1 MNILYLAHRVPYPPN
16 KGDKIRA
23 LWEIKSLS
31 VSHNI
36 DLFCFY
42 DHDEDRHSIDA
53 LRPYCR
59 ECYVEPLSWW
69 RSRMQALSAVVR
81 KKPFSLAY
89 FYSNSMATQVKAAIA
104 TQRYDAILCFG
115 SAMAGYVEGECAGP
129 GVLDMVDV
137 DSAKWAEYAQDSVPP
152 LRWLWRQEA
161 RLLGDYEREAAA
173 RFARTLLCTDAEAD
187 LLRRSSPNEKIDV
200 LRHMV
205 DTAYFDPQKVEV
217 PEHIAAL
224 QPYVL
229 FAGSMDYAPN
239 IDAVEWF
246 YRNALPL
253 MRREMP
259 ELRFVIVGRNPSR
272 SVRELARDAAAV
284 TVTGTVPDVRPYFR
298 AAAGTVAPMLLARGV
313 QNKILESLAM
323 GVPVAASSRAAIAFP
338 REVVS
343 SIVVEDDASALA
355 RKLVGIIRN
364 EPKPPIPA
372 LRQSLEKVFGDQ
384 GLKTRLE
391 NILLEAAANSTMHGS
406 AKASTH
412 VIAAP
417 PLTTQKTEGA
427 IHA

>member
-31 VSHNI
+31 ASHNV
-36 DLFCFY
+36 DLFCFF

-59 ECYVEPLSWW
+59 ECYVERLSWW
-69 RSRMQALSAVVR
+69 RSRAQALSAVIR
-81 KKPFSLAY
+81 KRPFSLAY
-89 FYSNSMATQVKAAIA
+89 FYSKSMEARVKAALA
-104 TQRYDAILCFG
+104 TRRYDVILCFG
-115 SAMAGYVEGECAGP
+115 SAMAGYVDGECSVPA
-129 GVLDMVDV
+129 VLDMVDV
-137 DSAKWAEYAQDSVPP
+137 DSAKWAEYAHDSIPA

-161 RLLGDYEREAAA
+161 RLLGEYERKATET
-173 RFARTLLCTDAEAD
+173 FARTLLCTDAEAD
-187 LLRRSSPNEKIDV
+187 LLRRSSPNGKIDV

-205 DTAYFDPQKVEV
+205 DTAYFDPGKVEV
-217 PEHIAAL
+217 PAHIAAL

-246 YRNALPL
+246 YRNSLPL

-272 SVRELARDAAAV
+272 AVRELAHDAGAV
-284 TVTGTVPDVRPYFR
+284 TVTGTVPDVRSYFR
-298 AAAGTVAPMLLARGV
+298 AAAATVAPMLLARGV

-323 GVPVAASSRAAIAFP
+323 GVPVAASSRAAVAFP

-355 RKLVGIIRN
+355 GKLLEVIHKG
-364 EPKPPIPA
+364 PKPPVPA

-384 GLKTRLE
+384 SLKTRLE
-391 NILLEAAANSTMHGS
+391 RILLEAAATSRSQES
-406 AKASTH
+406 AKAGAPVT
-412 VIAAP
+412 AASR
-417 PLTTQKTEGA
+417 LTTQKTEGA

>member
-31 VSHNI
+31 ASHNI

-42 DHDEDRHSIDA
+42 DHDEDRNSIDA

-59 ECYVEPLSWW
+59 DCYVEPLSWW
-69 RSRMQALSAVVR
+69 RSRIQALSAVIR

-89 FYSNSMATQVKAAIA
+89 FYSKTMAARVKAAMA
-104 TQRYDAILCFG
+104 TRRYDAVLCFG
-115 SAMAGYVEGECAGP
+115 SAMAGYVEEECSIP
-129 GVLDMVDV
+129 RVLDMVDV
-137 DSAKWAEYAQDSVPP
+137 DSAKWAEYASNSILP

-161 RLLGDYEREAAA
+161 RLLGDYERKAAET
-173 RFARTLLCTDAEAD
+173 FTRTLLCTDAEAS
-187 LLRRSSPNEKIDV
+187 LLRRIASDAAIDV

-205 DTAYFDPQKVEV
+205 DTAYFDPAKVEV
-217 PEHIAAL
+217 PAHIAAL

-229 FAGSMDYAPN
+229 FAGSMDYTPN

-259 ELRFVIVGRNPSR
+259 ELRFVIVGRNPAR
-272 SVRELARDAAAV
+272 VVRQLADDAGAV
-284 TVTGTVPDVRPYFR
+284 TVTGTVPDVRPYFC
-298 AAAGTVAPMLLARGV
+298 AAAATVAPMLLARGV

-323 GVPVAASSRAAIAFP
+323 GVPVVASSRAAVAFP
-338 REVVS
+338 QEVVS

-355 RKLVGIIRN
+355 SKMLAIIRTG
-364 EPKPPIPA
+364 PKPPVSA
-372 LRQSLEKVFGDQ
+372 LRDSLQKVFGDQ
-384 GLKTRLE
+384 SLKMKLE
-391 NILLEAAANSTMHGS
+391 DILLDAAAGFHKPQS
-406 AKASTH
+406 AELVARAD
-412 VIAAP
+412 AAP
-417 PLTTQKTEGA
+417 RVTTEQSEDA

>member
-31 VSHNI
+31 ASHNI

-69 RSRMQALSAVVR
+69 RSRAQALSAVIR
-81 KKPFSLAY
+81 KRPFSLAY
-89 FYSNSMATQVKAAIA
+89 FYSKSMAAQVKAAIA
-104 TQRYDAILCFG
+104 ARCYDVILCFG
-115 SAMAGYVEGECAGP
+115 SAMAGYVDGECSVP
-129 GVLDMVDV
+129 CVLDMVDV
-137 DSAKWAEYAQDSVPP
+137 DSAKWAEYAHDSMPL

-161 RLLGDYEREAAA
+161 RLLGDYERETTET
-173 RFARTLLCTDAEAD
+173 FARTLLCTDAEAG
-187 LLRRSSPNEKIDV
+187 LLRRSSPNGKIDV

-205 DTAYFDPQKVEV
+205 DTAYFDPEKVEV
-217 PEHIAAL
+217 PAHIAAL

-272 SVRELARDAAAV
+272 AVRELAHDAGAV

-298 AAAGTVAPMLLARGV
+298 AAAVTVAPMLLARGV
-313 QNKILESLAM
+313 QNKILESLSM
-323 GVPVAASSRAAIAFP
+323 GVPVAASSRAAVAFP
-338 REVVS
+338 QEVVN
-343 SIVVEDDASALA
+343 SIIVEDDASALA
-355 RKLVGIIRN
+355 GKLLEVIHKGP
-364 EPKPPIPA
+364 EPPVPA

-384 GLKTRLE
+384 NLKTRLE
-391 NILLEAAANSTMHGS
+391 SILLEAAATFSS
-406 AKASTH
+406 QESPKAGAH
-412 VIAAP
+412 VTAASG
-417 PLTTQKTEGA
+417 LATQKTEGA

>member
-31 VSHNI
+31 ASHNI

-42 DHDEDRHSIDA
+42 DHDEDRHSMDA

-59 ECYVEPLSWW
+59 ECYVEPLFWW
-69 RSRMQALSAVVR
+69 RSRAQALSAVIR

-89 FYSNSMATQVKAAIA
+89 FYSKSMAAQVKAAIA
-104 TQRYDAILCFG
+104 TRRYDAILCFG
-115 SAMAGYVEGECAGP
+115 SAMAGYVDGEFSVP

-137 DSAKWAEYAQDSVPP
+137 DSAKWAEYAQNSILP

-161 RLLGDYEREAAA
+161 RLLGDYERKAAET
-173 RFARTLLCTDAEAD
+173 FARTLFCTDAEAD
-187 LLRRSSPNEKIDV
+187 LLRRTSPNGKIGV

-205 DTAYFDPQKVEV
+205 DTVYFDPQKVEV
-217 PEHIAAL
+217 PAHIAAL

-229 FAGSMDYAPN
+229 FAGSMDYSPN

-259 ELRFVIVGRNPSR
+259 DLRFVIVGRNPSR
-272 SVRELARDAAAV
+272 AVRELAHDAAAV

-298 AAAGTVAPMLLARGV
+298 TAAATVAPMLLARGV

-323 GVPVAASSRAAIAFP
+323 GVPVAATSRAAVAFP
-338 REVVS
+338 QEVVS
-343 SIVVEDDASALA
+343 SIIVEDDASALS
-355 RKLVGIIRN
+355 RKLLEIIRN
-364 EPKPPIPA
+364 GPKPPVEA
-372 LRQSLEKVFGDQ
+372 LRHSLEKVFGDQ
-384 GLKTRLE
+384 SLKTRLE
-391 NILLEAAANSTMHGS
+391 SILLEAAAKSGTSESGE
-406 AKASTH
+406 AVASVATPSG
-412 VIAAP
+412 I
-417 PLTTQKTEGA
+417 TTQKTEGA

>member
-31 VSHNI
+31 ASHNI

-42 DHDEDRHSIDA
+42 DHKEDRHSIDA

-69 RSRMQALSAVVR
+69 RSRAQALSAVIR
-81 KKPFSLAY
+81 KEPFSLAY
-89 FYSNSMATQVKAAIA
+89 FYSKSMAAQVKVAIS
-104 TQRYDAILCFG
+104 TRRYDAILCFG
-115 SAMAGYVEGECAGP
+115 SAMAGYVESECAVR

-161 RLLGDYEREAAA
+161 RLLRDYEREATE

-187 LLRRSSPNEKIDV
+187 LLRRSSPNGKIDV

-272 SVRELARDAAAV
+272 AVRELARDAAAV

-298 AAAGTVAPMLLARGV
+298 AAAATVAPMLLARGV

-338 REVVS
+338 QEVVS
-343 SIVVEDDASALA
+343 SIIVEDDASALA
-355 RKLVGIIRN
+355 SKLLEVIHHGST
-364 EPKPPIPA
+364 PPIPE

-384 GLKTRLE
+384 NLKTRLE
-391 NILLEAAANSTMHGS
+391 SILFEAANVSNRES

-412 VIAAP
+412 VAAAP
-417 PLTTQKTEGA
+417 SLTVQKTEGA

>member
-31 VSHNI
+31 ASHSI
-36 DLFCFY
+36 DLFSFY
-42 DHDEDRHSIDA
+42 DHDEDRQSVDA

-69 RSRMQALSAVVR
+69 HSRMQALSAVIR

-89 FYSNSMATQVKAAIA
+89 FYSQSLAAKVKAAIA

-115 SAMAGYVEGECAGP
+115 SAMAGYVDGECSVPA
-129 GVLDMVDV
+129 VLDMVDV
-137 DSAKWAEYAQDSVPP
+137 DSAKWAEYAHNSIPP
-152 LRWLWRQEA
+152 LRWLWKQEA
-161 RLLGDYEREAAA
+161 RLLGDYERKATET
-173 RFARTLLCTDAEAD
+173 FARTLLCTDAECD
-187 LLRRSSPNEKIDV
+187 LLRRSSPNGKIDV

-205 DTAYFDPQKVEV
+205 DTAYFDPQEVEV
-217 PEHIAAL
+217 PAHIAAL

-259 ELRFVIVGRNPSR
+259 ELRFVVVGRNPSR
-272 SVRELARDAAAV
+272 AVRELARDAGAV

-298 AAAGTVAPMLLARGV
+298 AAAATVAPMLLARGV

-323 GVPVAASSRAAIAFP
+323 GVPVAASSRAAVAFP
-338 REVVS
+338 QEVVS
-343 SIVVEDDASALA
+343 SIIVEDDASALA
-355 RKLVGIIRN
+355 GKLLEIIHDG
-364 EPKPPIPA
+364 PKPPVPA

-384 GLKTRLE
+384 SLKTRLE
-391 NILLEAAANSTMHGS
+391 SILLEAAASSSKRESTKAVAHIS
-406 AKASTH
+406 AASR
-412 VIAAP
+412 
-417 PLTTQKTEGA
+417 LTAQKTEGA

>member
-23 LWEIKSLS
+23 LWEIRSLS
-31 VSHNI
+31 ASHNI

-42 DHDEDRHSIDA
+42 DHHEDRNSVDA

-69 RSRMQALSAVVR
+69 RSRLEAIYAVIR

-89 FYSNSMATQVKAAIA
+89 FYSQTMAARVKAALA
-104 TQRYDAILCFG
+104 SQGYDAILCFG
-115 SAMAGYVEGECAGP
+115 SAMAGYVDDEP
-129 GVLDMVDV
+129 SIPRVLDMVDV
-137 DSAKWAEYAQDSVPP
+137 DSAKWAEYARDSMPP
-152 LRWLWRQEA
+152 LRWLWQQEA
-161 RLLGDYEREAAA
+161 RLLGEYERKAAGS
-173 RFARTLLCTDAEAD
+173 FANTLLCTDAEAD
-187 LLRRSSPNEKIDV
+187 LLRRSAPGGKINV

-205 DTAYFDPQKVEV
+205 DTAYFDPAQVEM
-217 PEHIAAL
+217 PAHIAAL

-259 ELRFVIVGRNPSR
+259 KLRFVIVGRNPAR
-272 SVRELARDAAAV
+272 AVRELAHDASVV

-298 AAAGTVAPMLLARGV
+298 AAAATVAPMLLARGV
-313 QNKILESLAM
+313 QNKILESLSM
-323 GVPVAASSRAAIAFP
+323 GVPVAASSRAAVAFP
-338 REVVS
+338 PEVVS

-355 RKLVGIIRN
+355 GKLLEIIRQG
-364 EPKPPIPA
+364 PKPPIVA
-372 LRQSLEKVFGDQ
+372 LRHSLAKVFGDQ
-384 GLKTRLE
+384 NLKKKLE
-391 NILLEAAANSTMHGS
+391 DILLEAVATSGEQQTAKPAAHPAS
-406 AKASTH
+406 APRVTAQKSEG
-412 VIAAP
+412 VIRA
-417 PLTTQKTEGA
+417 
-427 IHA
+427 

>member
-31 VSHNI
+31 ASHNI

-42 DHDEDRHSIDA
+42 DHEEDRHSIDA

-69 RSRMQALSAVVR
+69 HSRAQALSAVIR

-89 FYSNSMATQVKAAIA
+89 FYSKSMAAQVKVAIS
-104 TQRYDAILCFG
+104 TRRYDAILCFG
-115 SAMAGYVEGECAGP
+115 SAMAGYVDSERAVP

-137 DSAKWAEYAQDSVPP
+137 DSAKWAEYAHNSIPP
-152 LRWLWRQEA
+152 LCWLWRQEA
-161 RLLGDYEREAAA
+161 RLLRDYEREATE

-187 LLRRSSPNEKIDV
+187 LLRRSSPNGKIDV

-272 SVRELARDAAAV
+272 AVRELARDAAAV

-298 AAAGTVAPMLLARGV
+298 AAAATVAPMLLARGV

-323 GVPVAASSRAAIAFP
+323 GVPVAASSRAAVAFP
-338 REVVS
+338 QEVVS
-343 SIVVEDDASALA
+343 SIIVEDDASALA
-355 RKLVGIIRN
+355 SKLLGIIRN
-364 EPKPPIPA
+364 GPTPPIPE

-384 GLKTRLE
+384 NLKTRLE
-391 NILLEAAANSTMHGS
+391 SILFEAAANSSMHGS
-406 AKASTH
+406 ANASTH
-412 VIAAP
+412 VAAAP
-417 PLTTQKTEGA
+417 SLTVQKTEGA

>member
-31 VSHNI
+31 ASHNI

-42 DHDEDRHSIDA
+42 DHDEDRNSIDA

-59 ECYVEPLSWW
+59 ECYIEPLSWW
-69 RSRMQALSAVVR
+69 RSRVQALSAVIR

-89 FYSNSMATQVKAAIA
+89 FYSQSMAARVKAAIA
-104 TQRYDAILCFG
+104 MRRYDAILCFG
-115 SAMAGYVEGECAGP
+115 SGMAGYVDAGCGVP
-129 GVLDMVDV
+129 AVLDMVDV
-137 DSAKWAEYAQDSVPP
+137 DSAKWAEYAHDSIPP
-152 LRWLWRQEA
+152 LRWLWKQEA
-161 RLLGDYEREAAA
+161 RLLGDYEREATET
-173 RFARTLLCTDAEAD
+173 FARTLLCTDAEAN
-187 LLRRSSPNEKIDV
+187 LLRRSSPNGKIDV

-239 IDAVEWF
+239 VDAVEWF

-272 SVRELARDAAAV
+272 AVRELARDAGAV

-298 AAAGTVAPMLLARGV
+298 AAAATVAPMLLARGV

-323 GVPVAASSRAAIAFP
+323 GVPVAASSRAAVAFP
-338 REVVS
+338 HEVVS
-343 SIVVEDDASALA
+343 SILVEDDAAALA
-355 RKLVGIIRN
+355 SKLLELIRN
-364 EPKPPIPA
+364 GAKPPVLA

-384 GLKTRLE
+384 SLKTRLE
-391 NILLEAAANSTMHGS
+391 SILFEAAANASKRES
-406 AKASTH
+406 AKPGARVS
-412 VIAAP
+412 AAP
-417 PLTTQKTEGA
+417 PLTSQNSQGA